1 MDWELWKAIIRLAI
15 FLPVVMF
22 LAYWAVRYGLGYRN
36 GRMSHSRQMRLLEQ
50 IAIGPKSYLSIVK
63 VVGHY
68 YLIATGEGGTRLLRE
83 LEEYGGEVEDDG
95 AGRAGIPWP
104 VNRWLDWIAR
114 FRDGREQ

>member
-15 FLPVVMF
+15 FLPLVMF
-22 LAYWAVRYGLGYRN
+22 LAFWAVRYGLGYRY
-36 GRMSHSRQMRLLEQ
+36 GRMSHSRQMKLLEQ

-63 VVGHY
+63 VAGHY
-68 YLIATGEGGTRLLRE
+68 YLIATGEGGTRLLQE
-83 LEEYGGEVEDDG
+83 LEGYRGDEESGGEMAE
-95 AGRAGIPWP
+95 IPWP